1 MLCENA
7 SLIGI
12 VMGVW
17 GPVRGYL
24 FVKKKVTIQ
33 PSRGLL
39 IKIGQSAVEENLESI
54 RRSDSVFSASGE
66 VTAEAAENLGA
77 FHGTKTA

>member
-1 MLCENA
+1 MILW
-7 SLIGI
+7 I
-12 VMGVW
+12 
-17 GPVRGYL
+17 R
-24 FVKKKVTIQ
+24 VTIQ

>member
-1 MLCENA
+1 MSRPKN
-7 SLIGI
+7 
-12 VMGVW
+12 
-17 GPVRGYL
+17 
-24 FVKKKVTIQ
+24 VKVKVVPFSERTDVTIQ

-54 RRSDSVFSASGE
+54 RRRDSVFSASGE